1 MDFDDENANS
11 SDEERNQMIPSGRRE
26 SDDNN
31 IVQDSLSNDDETAPV
46 KDSILFF
53 TSAMGST
60 IGWTSVLSNLV
71 FYTDTLG
78 IDSYLI
84 LNLVVFGPLLPVTIA
99 QALWDLKLDKRF
111 KSWNSFSFRGTVG
124 YSITFVCL
132 LLLPWASSSLTI
144 LAITSLFLG
153 LSSAALHGM
162 LKQMASFIYPNCG
175 RLPAAV
181 TAGLQASA
189 ILVLI
194 VSVTSGFGRCA
205 NEKGLKLFYFSTA
218 GMLLICWLSFSLL
231 LRSSQGVLRSM
242 RRRDSL
248 FEDEADRPL
257 LSGSAM
263 EYDDEFGRDDELS
276 LWQLSKKSWPVC
288 LTIMFTVSSSM
299 AVSSWFNRFES
310 ADPLNQS
317 FPQIL
322 FYTRLFADLL
332 GRPATLCLT
341 TKSSSLILFLSTAR
355 LLLSPL
361 FFIYSSTTL
370 LPKNDFAAVVSVFL
384 FAFTSGYLV
393 TLAYQLAPTL
403 LSDNERE
410 RNLTKQTSLLSI
422 FFSVSVVLGLCA
434 TFTLRSLL

>member
-11 SDEERNQMIPSGRRE
+11 SDEERNQMIPSGHE
-26 SDDNN
+26 SDDNS
-31 IVQDSLSNDDETAPV
+31 IVQDSLSNDDKTAPV

-60 IGWTSVLSNLV
+60 LGWTSVLSNLV

-78 IDSYLI
+78 IDSFLI

-111 KSWNSFSFRGTVG
+111 KSLNSFSFRGTVG

-132 LLLPWASSSLTI
+132 LLLPWASSSLTM

-189 ILVLI
+189 VLALI

-218 GMLLICWLSFSLL
+218 AMLLICWLSFSFL
-231 LRSSQGVLRSM
+231 LRSSRGVLRSM

-248 FEDEADRPL
+248 LEDESERPL
-257 LSGSAM
+257 LPGSAM
-263 EYDDEFGRDDELS
+263 DHDDEFGREDELS
-276 LWQLSKKSWPVC
+276 LMAAQQEELAC
-288 LTIMFTVSSSM
+288 LPDDHVH
-299 AVSSWFNRFES
+299 
-310 ADPLNQS
+310 
-317 FPQIL
+317 
-322 FYTRLFADLL
+322 
-332 GRPATLCLT
+332 
-341 TKSSSLILFLSTAR
+341 
-355 LLLSPL
+355 
-361 FFIYSSTTL
+361 
-370 LPKNDFAAVVSVFL
+370 SVFIHGG
-384 FAFTSGYLV
+384 FIMV
-393 TLAYQLAPTL
+393 
-403 LSDNERE
+403 
-410 RNLTKQTSLLSI
+410 
-422 FFSVSVVLGLCA
+422 
-434 TFTLRSLL
+434 